1 MNISTCSYRPI
12 LVPCSLN
19 SFDFQV
25 DPYIGCEHYCY
36 YCYVLNKTE
45 IDWTKEILIHHD
57 IAIQLSDEL
66 AKISPQKIY
75 MGYHSDPYQPF
86 EALYRQ
92 TRKVLELFLEKGF
105 SASILTK
112 SDLVTRDID
121 LLKEMNDA
129 TISVSVAFND
139 NQTRRQ
145 FEANT
150 IDTERRIEALYRLK
164 EAGINTSALIC
175 PVFPYIT
182 DVIPLM
188 DSLVPVTDLIWI
200 YGISIEKRSD
210 RSWENIKGILKSH
223 FSNYKCEIEEIIFSR
238 NHPYWLRLREKLY
251 DIRASRNLN
260 LSIHL

>member
-12 LVPCSLN
+12 IVPCGLKN
-19 SFDFQV
+19 LDFQV

-36 YCYVLNKTE
+36 YCYALNKTE
-45 IDWTKEILIHHD
+45 QDWTKEILIHND
-57 IAIQLSDEL
+57 IANQLSDEL

-86 EALYRQ
+86 ETEYCQ

-112 SDLVTRDID
+112 SGLVVRDID
-121 LLKEMNDA
+121 LLKEMNGA
-129 TISVSVAFND
+129 SISVSVAFND

-150 IDTERRIEALYRLK
+150 IDTEHRIEALYKLR
-164 EAGINTSALIC
+164 EAGIRTSALIC
-175 PVFPYIT
+175 PVVPYIT
-182 DVIPLM
+182 DVIPLI
-188 DSLVPVTDLIWI
+188 DALVPVTDLIWI
-200 YGISIEKRSD
+200 YGISIDKRSD
-210 RSWENIKGILKSH
+210 RSWENVKGILKSH
-223 FSNYKCEIEEIIFSR
+223 FPNSQGEIEDVIFSK
-238 NHPYWLRLREKLY
+238 NHPYWIRLREKLY
-251 DIRASRNLN
+251 DIQASRNLN